1 MLRNAFNIT
10 LTLGLFKTFLPRTLQ
25 LLPKRCCGEKTLAAS
40 LTATFLHDLHAGKA
54 ELISSAG
61 IQKSVSFNQLLTSH
75 SG

>member
-1 MLRNAFNIT
+1 MLRNAFNIA

-25 LLPKRCCGEKTLAAS
+25 LLPRRCGEKTLAAS